1 MSVEESDSSFP
12 CFFSDSSGVD
22 LLRYRE
28 PGSERGFNESCIR
41 GPILFDEGLYAV
53 ITATHG
59 FCPPQ
64 RAASFRSTFRENTV
78 HLCGHAAV
86 SPLRDGRA
94 PGRTEEQYDT
104 YQPMPHSRDAPFTD
118 NRLQRFFS
126 AELFVKKERGS

>member
-12 CFFSDSSGVD
+12 CFLIDSSGVD

-28 PGSERGFNESCIR
+28 PGSERGFNESSVR

-59 FCPPQ
+59 FRPPQ
-64 RAASFRSTFRENTV
+64 RAASFRFTFRENTV

-94 PGRTEEQYDT
+94 PGRTEEQYNA

-118 NRLQRFFS
+118 KQVAAIFLC
-126 AELFVKKERGS
+126 